1 MHEEAVRRMRDF
13 IGPEKS
19 LLMGVYMWDYTLG
32 EPVSGER
39 MEMQLEFALR
49 LLREEVVTGL
59 IFHPTYSAALD
70 VPAVI
75 LAKQWIRTYGDTL
88 WGRGR

>member
-1 MHEEAVRRMRDF
+1 MRDF

-32 EPVSGER
+32 QPVPADR
-39 MEMQLEFALR
+39 MEMQLAFALR
-49 LLREEVVTGL
+49 LLREKVVTGL

-70 VPAVI
+70 VPSVN
-75 LAKQWIRTYGDTL
+75 LAKRWIRAHGEDI
-88 WGRGR
+88 WGV

>member
-1 MHEEAVRRMRDF
+1 MLARDF
-13 IGPEKS
+13 IGPKKS

-32 EPVSGER
+32 EPVPADR

-49 LLREEVVTGL
+49 LLREGVVTGL

-70 VPAVI
+70 VPSVN
-75 LAKQWIRTYGDTL
+75 LAKQWIRKYGEETVSC
-88 WGRGR
+88 